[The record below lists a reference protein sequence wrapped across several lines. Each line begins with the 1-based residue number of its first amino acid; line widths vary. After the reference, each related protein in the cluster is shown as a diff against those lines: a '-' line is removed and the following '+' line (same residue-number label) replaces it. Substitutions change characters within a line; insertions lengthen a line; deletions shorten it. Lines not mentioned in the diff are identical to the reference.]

1 MFVFKKKDLQRAKS
15 IICPCNGIVWDS
27 TISLTSTPGAA
38 ALKGSSFPG
47 VLTEWVA
54 IEDFLGPAMD
64 VKCWEFDSH
73 RL

>member
-15 IICPCNGIVWDS
+15 IICPCNGIVWES

-47 VLTEWVA
+47 VLTEW
-54 IEDFLGPAMD
+54 GGY
-64 VKCWEFDSH
+64 
-73 RL
+73 